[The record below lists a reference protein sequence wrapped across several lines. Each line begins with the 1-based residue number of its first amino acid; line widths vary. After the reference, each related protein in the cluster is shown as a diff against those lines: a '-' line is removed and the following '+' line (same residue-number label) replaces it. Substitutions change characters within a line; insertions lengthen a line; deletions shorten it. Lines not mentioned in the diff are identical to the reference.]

1 MIEKLSLYRSFLA
14 AAHEGSISAGARAL
28 YVSQPALSA
37 DIRTLEEELGVKLF
51 FRASRGITLTP
62 EGELLEG
69 YVRSAFSL
77 LEAGEDRLRDLH
89 GLRGGHLRIGASD
102 MTLRFFLLDLLAAFR
117 ARYPEVKLSVTNN
130 PTPETLRA
138 LRAGKIDFGVVS
150 EPIDEDCGDLLCTP
164 VRELRDIFVCAPGHP
179 LAAEA
184 AVSPEM
190 LAAQTLIM
198 LEANTSTRRYLNTQ
212 SGYAGLVPAIEL
224 ATSDLILEF
233 ARRGIGVA
241 AIVED
246 FARADIDAGRLCRL
260 TLSAP
265 PAPRRMMLI
274 RQRNLPLPAAARRF
288 IAESGIES
296 P

>member
-14 AAHEGSISAGARAL
+14 AAREGSISAGARAL

-37 DIRTLEEELGVKLF
+37 DIRALEEELGVKLF

-102 MTLRFFLLDLLAAFR
+102 MTLRFFLLDHIATFR
-117 ARYPEVKLSVTNN
+117 ARYPDVKLSVTNN

-138 LRAGKIDFGVVS
+138 LRAGKIDFGVIS
-150 EPIDEDCGDLLCTP
+150 EPLDEEYDDLIYVP
-164 VRELRDIFVCAPGHP
+164 VRELRDIFVCAPSHP
-179 LAAEA
+179 LADQAE
-184 AVSPEM
+184 VSPDA
-190 LAAQTLIM
+190 LAKEPLIM

-212 SGYAGLVPAIEL
+212 PGYTNLVPAIEL

-246 FARADIDAGRLCRL
+246 FAREAIDAGELCQLKL
-260 TLSAP
+260 TSP
-265 PAPRRMMLI
+265 PAPRRMLLI
-274 RQRNLPLPAAARRF
+274 HQRNLPLPAAARRF
-288 IAESGIES
+288 IEESGIEQA
-296 P
+296 